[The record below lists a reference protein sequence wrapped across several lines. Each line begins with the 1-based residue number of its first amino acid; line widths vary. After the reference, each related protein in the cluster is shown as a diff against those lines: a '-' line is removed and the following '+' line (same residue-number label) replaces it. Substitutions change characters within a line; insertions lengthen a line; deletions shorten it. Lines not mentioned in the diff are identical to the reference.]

1 MAVTKI
7 RMKDLP
13 SNHKECIRAGNRYNG
28 TPVKYWPMTARKAA
42 LATGWSSEM
51 AEFVMKA
58 SKKKMIN

>member
-1 MAVTKI
+1 MLSGPVTVT
-7 RMKDLP
+7 MV
-13 SNHKECIRAGNRYNG
+13 